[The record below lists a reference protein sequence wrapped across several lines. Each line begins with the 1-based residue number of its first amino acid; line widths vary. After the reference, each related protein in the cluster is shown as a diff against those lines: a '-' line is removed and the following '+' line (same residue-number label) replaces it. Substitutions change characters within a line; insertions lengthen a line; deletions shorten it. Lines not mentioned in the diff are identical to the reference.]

1 MGLFNCFGMIS
12 QVFEDVKLKTHGLE
26 MHVPIA
32 SNPDVTCPNERK
44 TVPGCGALAAF
55 IENASGVNALFI
67 GKPNPLMMGS
77 AITSLGIHSENAV
90 MAGGRMD
97 TDIIAGVQTG
107 MDTILVLSGVTRL
120 EEVVKFPYLPTSIC
134 NSAAETEVWKNLHS
148 WIVLNFFAPAGDNIK
163 ITGYDRLGE
172 NGLGF
177 LDNLFFAVT
186 S

>member
-1 MGLFNCFGMIS
+1 MVG
-12 QVFEDVKLKTHGLE
+12 
-26 MHVPIA
+26 
-32 SNPDVTCPNERK
+32 
-44 TVPGCGALAAF
+44 GC
-55 IENASGVNALFI
+55 
-67 GKPNPLMMGS
+67 
-77 AITSLGIHSENAV
+77 
-90 MAGGRMD
+90 MD

-172 NGLGF
+172 NSLGF